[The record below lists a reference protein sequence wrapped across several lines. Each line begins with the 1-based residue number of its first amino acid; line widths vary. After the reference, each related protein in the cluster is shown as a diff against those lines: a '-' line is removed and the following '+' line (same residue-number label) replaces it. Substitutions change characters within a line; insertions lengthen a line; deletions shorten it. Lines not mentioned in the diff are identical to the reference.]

1 MILKYNG
8 ILFKLTNT
16 MDKDIEYFPEE
27 EKIAFRWYVVKY
39 WYGLLCM
46 KHKTDQPLHEFSKLS
61 VGDKDTILTDAYMAL
76 FTNRSNKSASAKCK
90 EILT

>member
-16 MDKDIEYFPEE
+16 IDKDIEYFSAE
-27 EKIAFRWYVVKY
+27 EKTAFRWYVVKY
-39 WYGLLCM
+39 WHRLLCI
-46 KHKTDQPLHEFSKLS
+46 KHKTDQQLHEFSKLS
-61 VGDKDTILTDAYMAL
+61 IGDKDSILTEAYMAL
-76 FTNRSNKSASAKCK
+76 FTNRPTKSASAKCK